1 MSRPLPRS
9 FYSRDPVV
17 VARELL
23 GAILIHD
30 SHEGRTV
37 GRIVETEAY
46 LAKGDSACHASR
58 GQTKRNGTMFG
69 PAGLAYVYSI
79 HSRYCLNAVTETER
93 VPSAVLIRALE
104 PIDGLSLMQTRRDRE
119 KLLDLCRGP
128 ARLCEAFGID
138 RTFDG
143 HKLHVAETLWIE
155 HGRPLTDKQIV
166 TSTRIGVT
174 SAQELMLRFFERDS
188 RFVSRPIPK
197 RLDAD
202 Q

>member
-1 MSRPLPRS
+1 MSRPLTRA

-30 SHEGRTV
+30 SDEGRTV

-46 LAKGDSACHASR
+46 LAEGDSACHASR

-104 PIDGLSLMQTRRDRE
+104 PIEGLPLMQARRGTQ

-138 RTFDG
+138 RAFDS
-143 HKLHVAETLWIE
+143 HKLYLAETLWIE
-155 HGRPLTDKQIV
+155 PGQALSDEQVV

-174 SAQELMLRFFERDS
+174 SAHELMLRFFERDS
-188 RFVSRPIPK
+188 RFVSRPIPRIVSEK
-197 RLDAD
+197 
-202 Q
+202 

>member
-1 MSRPLPRS
+1 
-9 FYSRDPVV
+9 VV
-17 VARELL
+17 VARDLL

-30 SHEGRTV
+30 SDEGRTA

-58 GQTKRNGTMFG
+58 GQTKRNASMFG
-69 PAGLAYVYSI
+69 PPGLAYVYSI
-79 HSRYCLNAVTETER
+79 HSRYCLNAVTETEG

-104 PIDGLSLMQTRRDRE
+104 PIEGVPLMQTRRRTE

-128 ARLCEAFGID
+128 ARLCEAFAIG
-138 RTFDG
+138 RAFDG
-143 HKLHVAETLWIE
+143 HKLYLAETLWIE
-155 HGRPLTDKQIV
+155 RGQALTDAQIV

-174 SAQELMLRFFERDS
+174 SAQELMLRFFKRDS